1 MTQGAAM
8 GLRPHRRNLVLWRQ
22 SAGSAGRHA
31 SAPFTPPART
41 RRIRRWIRTGVLLT
55 IVSLMPLAHEVRLRW
70 RPVLAGVV
78 LTVAGVI
85 YRAEPAGVIL
95 LPGLL
100 FLVSA
105 PFIPASPKADRMRHA
120 KLTHELAG
128 YSTPAQRRD
137 LEATLDRYP
146 DDVTDEMRDI
156 LAGQTVVGGAI
167 RIPGA

>member
-1 MTQGAAM
+1 MKCGYAGGPCWPAWCSRWLVSSTAPT
-8 GLRPHRRNLVLWRQ
+8 RP
-22 SAGSAGRHA
+22 
-31 SAPFTPPART
+31 
-41 RRIRRWIRTGVLLT
+41 
-55 IVSLMPLAHEVRLRW
+55 
-70 RPVLAGVV
+70 
-78 LTVAGVI
+78 
-85 YRAEPAGVIL
+85 GVIL

-105 PFIPASPKADRMRHA
+105 PFIPASPKADRVRHA

-137 LEATLDRYP
+137 LEATLARYP

-156 LAGQTVVGGAI
+156 LAGQTVAGGAI

>member
-1 MTQGAAM
+1 
-8 GLRPHRRNLVLWRQ
+8 
-22 SAGSAGRHA
+22 
-31 SAPFTPPART
+31 
-41 RRIRRWIRTGVLLT
+41 
-55 IVSLMPLAHEVRLRW
+55 MPLAHEVRLRW

-85 YRAEPAGVIL
+85 YRADPAGVIL

-120 KLTHELAG
+120 ELAHELAG
-128 YSTPAQRRD
+128 YATADQRRD

-146 DDVTDEMRDI
+146 DDVTDEIRDI
-156 LAGQTVVGGAI
+156 LAGQTVAGGAI

>member
-1 MTQGAAM
+1 MI
-8 GLRPHRRNLVLWRQ
+8 LRRRRRSVVLCSQ
-22 SAGSAGRHA
+22 SASSGSRHGP
-31 SAPFTPPART
+31 APVTPHARP
-41 RRIRRWIRTGVLLT
+41 RRIRRWLRTGVLLT
-55 IVSLMPLAHEVRLRW
+55 IVGLRPLAIEVRLRW

-85 YRAEPAGVIL
+85 YRRDPAGVIL

-105 PFIPASPKADRMRHA
+105 PFIPASDKADRVRQA
-120 KLTHELAG
+120 ELAHELAG

-146 DDVTDEMRDI
+146 DDATDEIRDI
-156 LAGQTVVGGAI
+156 LAGQTAAAGTH
-167 RIPGA
+167 IPGA